1 MNAILL
7 VGVALNYF
15 GALKLLFPAL
25 AAVPGSANLPQEYLQ
40 FKLFTAGTAAVFGSL
55 YLYLYFH
62 PVFAVPFLAFGAAL
76 KTWAFLLSLYLYS
89 RHRLSR
95 GAFLEFG
102 VSNGAVALLF
112 WYYIASH
119 A

>member
-1 MNAILL
+1 VKEILL

-15 GALKLLFPAL
+15 GALKLLFSAL
-25 AAVPGSANLPQEYLQ
+25 AAVPGSSNLPQEYLQ

-62 PVFAVPFLAFGAAL
+62 TVFAIPFLAFGAAL
-76 KTWAFLLSLYLYS
+76 KTWAFLLSLYLYL

-102 VSNGAVALLF
+102 VSNGLVALLF
-112 WYYIASH
+112 WYYIASI